1 VSAAAAREELA
12 WQRRRAAGLHA
23 ELEAERAAAEGAAS
37 EAMSR
42 IGSGEQRRSKDGRG
56 GEGKERMTWHGGTH
70 KLGRRIENDCNN
82 LCFRDE
88 NIFTSPQ

>member
-1 VSAAAAREELA
+1 MEE
-12 WQRRRAAGLHA
+12 
-23 ELEAERAAAEGAAS
+23 
-37 EAMSR
+37 
-42 IGSGEQRRSKDGRG
+42 
-56 GEGKERMTWHGGTH
+56 GEGKESMTRHGGTH